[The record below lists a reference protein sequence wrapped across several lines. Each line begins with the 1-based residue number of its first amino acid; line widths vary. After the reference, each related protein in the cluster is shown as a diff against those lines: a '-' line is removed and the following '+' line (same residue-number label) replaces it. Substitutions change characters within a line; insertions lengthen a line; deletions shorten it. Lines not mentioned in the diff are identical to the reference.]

1 MKNEQ
6 PSSREVV
13 IKEYPR
19 STRWIEGRRI
29 VGEGNLILTSERL
42 VFLNRAALSQWHAE
56 KIKEMETAPMSEGL
70 DFALTLH
77 KKNFQIPLSSV
88 LSADRCRIGLLPF
101 PRFYLRITYL
111 GGSKHKEKSAA
122 FMFTIPL
129 LKGFFQLEFTT
140 VMGWVWMIRKVLL
153 AKKQGLKR

>member
-1 MKNEQ
+1 MRNEQ

-13 IKEYPR
+13 IKEYPN
-19 STRWIEGRRI
+19 SSRWVEGRRI

-56 KIKEMETAPMSEGL
+56 KVQEMEAAPMSEVL

-77 KKNFQIPLSSV
+77 KKNLQIPLSSV
-88 LSADRCRIGLLPF
+88 LSADRCRIGFFPM

-111 GGSKHKEKSAA
+111 GGSKRKERSAG

-129 LKGFFQLEFTT
+129 LKGIFQLEYTT
-140 VMGWVWMIRKVLL
+140 VMGWVWMIRKIL
-153 AKKQGLKR
+153 AAQQNVRR

>member
-1 MKNEQ
+1 MGSEQ

-13 IKEYPR
+13 IKEYPN
-19 STRWIEGRRI
+19 STRWVEGKRI
-29 VGEGNLILTSERL
+29 VGEGNLVLTSERL
-42 VFLNRAALSQWHAE
+42 VFLNRAALSQGHAE
-56 KIKEMETAPMSEGL
+56 KIKEMEAAPMSEVL

-88 LSADRCRIGLLPF
+88 LSADRCRIGLFPM

-111 GGSKHKEKSAA
+111 GGSKRKEKSDG

-129 LKGFFQLEFTT
+129 LKGIFQLEYTT
-140 VMGWVWMIRKVLL
+140 VMGWVWMIRKVLA
-153 AKKQGLKR
+153 AKKQSIRR